1 MRNLNWRRIAAALV
15 LGLVLLGSLWGLW
28 HVRPVLAPFF
38 IALIIAYLIAPLV
51 HRLEERGMQT
61 TWAILTVYL
70 GFLALISFAVL
81 KLLPRLLAQS
91 RAFLGALP
99 TYAAQVQAV
108 VNQVEERIQ
117 RLGLPTPLRDQ
128 IDGAIHSTATGLSDQ
143 VMGLLATGTLMQVIE
158 VAGAL
163 ILAPFIAF
171 YLLRDMG
178 SFKAGFVRALPR
190 RYRQELLALLRQIDG
205 VLSGWL
211 RGMLLMLVIIG
222 ALSTL
227 ACYLLRLPYPLLLGF
242 WAGLTEFIPF
252 VGPVI
257 GAVPALIV
265 GISVSGGKAVQVL
278 IAYAIIQQLEGNLIS
293 PNIMGHS
300 IGIHPLVIIG
310 AILVGG
316 YVGGVLGMILAL
328 PAAGI
333 IKALWCF
340 LIDQL
345 TEVSPGAVVAVRSQE
360 GEQGAPR

>member
-15 LGLVLLGSLWGLW
+15 LGLAVIGSLWGLW

-38 IALIIAYLIAPLV
+38 IALILAYLIAPLV
-51 HRLEERGMQT
+51 HRLEERGLRT
-61 TWAILTVYL
+61 PWAILTVYI
-70 GFLALISFAVL
+70 GFLLLISFAIL
-81 KLLPRLLAQS
+81 KLLPRLLSQS

-99 TYAAQVQAV
+99 AYAVQIQSFV
-108 VNQVEERIQ
+108 GSIEQRIQ
-117 RLGLPTPLRDQ
+117 RMGLPTPLKDQ
-128 IDGAIHSTATGLSDQ
+128 IDAAIHNAATGLGDQ
-143 VMGLLATGTLMQVIE
+143 AMGWVGTGTLMQLIE

-178 SFKAGFVRALPR
+178 GFKAHFVRALPR
-190 RYRQELLALLRQIDG
+190 RYRQEILALLRQIDA

-227 ACYLLRLPYPLLLGF
+227 ACYALGLSYPLLLGF
-242 WAGLTEFIPF
+242 WAGLTEFVPYI
-252 VGPVI
+252 GPVL
-257 GAVPALIV
+257 GAIPALIV
-265 GISVSGGKAVQVL
+265 GLSVSGSKAIQVL
-278 IAYAIIQQLEGNLIS
+278 IAYVIIQQLEGNLIS

-300 IGIHPLVIIG
+300 IGIHPLVIIA

-316 YVGGVLGMILAL
+316 YVGGVPGMILAMPL
-328 PAAGI
+328 TGI
-333 IKALWCF
+333 LKALWRF

-345 TEVSPGAVVAVRSQE
+345 TEVSPGRVVAVRREERSPGA
-360 GEQGAPR
+360 GE

>member
-15 LGLVLLGSLWGLW
+15 LGLTVLGSLWGLW

-38 IALIIAYLIAPLV
+38 IALILAYLISPLV
-51 HRLEERGMQT
+51 HRLEVRGLPT
-61 TWAILTVYL
+61 PWAILTVYL
-70 GFLALISFAVL
+70 AFLTLIAFAVL
-81 KLLPRLLAQS
+81 KLVPRLIDQS

-99 TYAAQVQAV
+99 AYALQVQRFV
-108 VNQVEERIQ
+108 GQLEGRIH

-128 IDGAIHSTATGLSDQ
+128 IHAAIDNAATGLGDQ
-143 VMGLLATGTLMQVIE
+143 ALGLLGTGTLMQLIE

-178 SFKAGFVRALPR
+178 GFKAHFVRALPR
-190 RYRQELLALLRQIDG
+190 RYRQELLALLREVDA

-211 RGMLLMLVIIG
+211 RGMLVMLVIIG

-227 ACYLLRLPYPLLLGF
+227 ACYLLGLPYPLLLGS
-242 WAGLTEFIPF
+242 WAGLTEFVPYI
-252 VGPVI
+252 GPVI

-265 GISVSGGKAVQVL
+265 GFSISGGKALQVV
-278 IAYAIIQQLEGNLIS
+278 IAYVVIQQLEGNLIS

-300 IGIHPLVIIG
+300 LGIHPLVIIA
-310 AILVGG
+310 AILIGG
-316 YVGGVLGMILAL
+316 YVGGVAGMILAL
-328 PAAGI
+328 PLAGI
-333 IKALWCF
+333 VKAVWRF

-345 TEVSPGAVVAVRSQE
+345 TKVPPGAVVAAGRE
-360 GEQGAPR
+360 GERSPGR